1 MNQPAKKLDRHAV
14 QWQTSMNNSHVRDYL
29 KRARDLENDYDRAA
43 RLKLLLCPVCHYLGS
58 GIGGAAMT
66 TRPCAICNNDV
77 LYGST
82 CTDVLC
88 DKCAKL
94 HDLCKHC
101 GADRELRRN
110 RRKFGWIPP
119 AAPLPPTDSSGETVR
134 MVMASPMILLPRRN

>member
-1 MNQPAKKLDRHAV
+1 
-14 QWQTSMNNSHVRDYL
+14 
-29 KRARDLENDYDRAA
+29 
-43 RLKLLLCPVCHYLGS
+43 
-58 GIGGAAMT
+58 MT
-66 TRPCAICNNDV
+66 TRPCAICNKDV